1 MTIILENLNMNLKKH
16 ISIIVILVSIS
27 LNAQTCWKQTIM
39 NDSVYIIQEKYD
51 EINDTM
57 CVIIFKE
64 EGLSCES
71 LKKIRT
77 MKGIQKDQN
86 ISKLI
91 AKGYRVEIYRKTEI
105 FN

>member
-1 MTIILENLNMNLKKH
+1 MLKKN
-16 ISIIVILVSIS
+16 ILILLILVSIT
-27 LNAQTCWKQTIM
+27 LKAQTCWKKTIM
-39 NDSVYIIQEKYD
+39 NDSVHILQEKYD

-57 CVIIFKE
+57 YVIIFKE
-64 EGLSCES
+64 EELNCEL

-77 MKGIQKDQN
+77 MKPIQQDAF

>member
-1 MTIILENLNMNLKKH
+1 MNFKKN
-16 ISIIVILVSIS
+16 ISIILILVSIS
-27 LNAQTCWKQTIM
+27 FNAQTCWKKTIM
-39 NDSVYIIQEKYD
+39 NDSVYILQEKYD
-51 EINDTM
+51 EINDTI
-57 CVIIFKE
+57 CVIIFKDD
-64 EGLSCES
+64 GLSCEL

>member
-1 MTIILENLNMNLKKH
+1 MLKKN
-16 ISIIVILVSIS
+16 ISIILILVSIT
-27 LNAQTCWKQTIM
+27 LKAQTCWKKTIM
-39 NDSVYIIQEKYD
+39 NDSVYVLQEKYD

-64 EGLSCES
+64 EGLNCES

-77 MKGIQKDQN
+77 MKPVQQDGY

-91 AKGYRVEIYRKTEI
+91 AKGYRVEIYRKIEI

>member
-1 MTIILENLNMNLKKH
+1 MLRRK
-16 ISIIVILVSIS
+16 ISIILILVSITIK
-27 LNAQTCWKQTIM
+27 AQTCWKKTIT
-39 NDSVYIIQEKYD
+39 NESVYILQEKYD

-57 CVIIFKE
+57 YVIIFKE
-64 EGLSCES
+64 DGLNCEA

-77 MKGIQKDQN
+77 MKPIQQDLF

-91 AKGYRVEIYRKTEI
+91 ATGYRVELYRKTEI